1 MRIKKHIPTLV
12 ALTAVLTLGV
22 SLYVN
27 HNKPRT
33 EINAAQVNENF
44 APYTY
49 SGSYY
54 SDHNIDF
61 SAGDGM
67 NGALRTKLRTELK
80 PKGFVDYSSGL
91 STHCQQADEDPSNT
105 NNMILFYTRDS
116 VKKQAAGTWNR
127 EHVWPKNK
135 SNGNWGTSQGGT
147 DILHL
152 RPTYVTPNSTR
163 SNHPYGYA
171 KNGNTLT
178 YNNMTYGKLA
188 GDIFEPLD
196 CVKGDAARIIMYM
209 WTVYDGYSGYSPL
222 SITSVFE
229 SYNTLLEW
237 HTMDKP
243 DVMEGHRNDY
253 VQNSTIQKNRNPFV
267 DHPELA
273 WKIFGDQASSSVKA
287 ACMAAYPANGGTP
300 VQPTGISLNKT
311 TASVQVGKTTQ
322 LVASLQPYGATG
334 TVTWTSNNTS
344 VATVSNSGL
353 VTGKAVGDATI
364 TATCGTYSA
373 SCTVTVAEAVNIY
386 GTLENPLTV
395 TEARQLI
402 DDNNGSLTPEKMY
415 VKGKVS
421 SGSFNSQYNN
431 FNDLW
436 LESEDGKTAQYFDL
450 YHAELDS
457 SVPDKYTDPTELA
470 GKEVIAYGYGKKYN
484 STYELAPQNNNVNK
498 PVILSVI
505 EPGALEKTP
514 KELIEEETTAT
525 SLAYRYNKTETG
537 NVAVTDLLDR
547 EFTGIEAN
555 QTSYDS
561 WTNTGT
567 SGISYAG
574 QSAANYGSIQMRS
587 DKNTSGI
594 VVTTN
599 PEGAKVS
606 SISVTWN
613 TNTANNRTLNI
624 YGKNTAYTSPS
635 DLYGDSQGTLLG
647 TIVYGT
653 STSLNITGD
662 YEYIGLRSNSGA
674 MYIDEINIQWGG
686 AAATYEYSDV
696 SIRFGG
702 LLTQDL
708 WNDLDTEDHV
718 ITGFGVMITAVSSYV
733 SGASKIKEQYQS
745 AVLSTNEPDVTESLV
760 NYYVSKE
767 SMATPVEDDD
777 NYFWNLFYRI
787 NDLKKVYVA
796 AAYIKTS
803 TDYVFFKQVKYSAK
817 TLAADY
823 IANRGCGPTTASGS
837 LANLASL

>member
-745 AVLSTNEPDVTESLV
+745 AVLSANEPDVTESLV

>member
-1 MRIKKHIPTLV
+1 MRIKKHIPTLI

-27 HNKPRT
+27 INKAPAET
-33 EINAAQVNENF
+33 DAAQVNENF

-49 SGSYY
+49 SGTYY

-61 SAGDGM
+61 NAGDGM

-80 PKGFVDYSSGL
+80 PKGFVEYSSGL
-91 STHCQQADEDPSNT
+91 SEHLQEADEDPNDT
-105 NNMILFYTRDS
+105 DNMVMFYTRNSIAKTPAND
-116 VKKQAAGTWNR
+116 GGMIWNR

-171 KNGNTLT
+171 HNGSKLT
-178 YNNMTYGKLA
+178 YNGMDYGWLN

-253 VQNSTIQKNRNPFV
+253 VQNSTVQKNRNPFV

-287 ACMAAYPANGGTP
+287 ACMAAYPANGGIP

-322 LVASLQPYGATG
+322 LTASLQPYGATG
-334 TVTWTSNNTS
+334 TVTWSSNNTS
-344 VATVSNSGL
+344 VATVSSTGL
-353 VTGKAVGDATI
+353 VTGKAVGEAVI

-386 GTLENPLTV
+386 GTLDNPLTV
-395 TEARQLI
+395 SEARQLI
-402 DDNNGSLTPEKMY
+402 DDGNTSEKMY
-415 VKGKVS
+415 VKGIVS
-421 SGSFNSQYNN
+421 SSKYSSQYDN
-431 FNDLW
+431 FDYVW
-436 LESEDGKTAQYFDL
+436 LKNEEGDEDQYFEL
-450 YHAELDS
+450 YHVNMDGS
-457 SVPDKYTDPTELA
+457 TENYRSDDALKD
-470 GKEVIAYGYGKKYN
+470 KEVVAYGYGKKYN
-484 STYELAPQNNNVNK
+484 STYELAPNGNDK
-498 PVILSVI
+498 PVILSVTD
-505 EPGALEKTP
+505 PSAPEKTP
-514 KELIEEETTAT
+514 REIIEETDTAT

-537 NVAVTDLLDR
+537 NVAVTDSLDR
-547 EFTGIEAN
+547 EFTGVPAN
-555 QTSYDS
+555 QTSYES

-567 SGISYAG
+567 SSILYAG
-574 QSAANYGSIQMRS
+574 QSAANYGSIQLRS
-587 DKNTSGI
+587 NNSNSGI
-594 VVTTN
+594 VTTAN
-599 PEGAKVS
+599 PNGTKAS
-606 SISVTWN
+606 SITVTWN
-613 TNTANNRTLNI
+613 TNTDNNRTLNV
-624 YGKNTAYTSPS
+624 YGKNSAYTAPS
-635 DLYGDSQGTLLG
+635 DLYGNNAGTLLG
-647 TIVYGT
+647 TIVKGI
-653 STSLNITGD
+653 STSLTITGD
-662 YEYIGLRSNSGA
+662 YEYIGFRSNSGA
-674 MYIDEINIQWGG
+674 MYLDEINIQWGG
-686 AAATYEYSDV
+686 SAATYEYTDV

-708 WNDLDTEDHV
+708 WNELDTEDHL
-718 ITGFGVMITAVSSYV
+718 ISGFGVMIAENSVVGNNYT
-733 SGASKIKEQYQS
+733 IKDLHEL
-745 AVLSTNEPDVTESLV
+745 AIPAEENPDVNNEIV
-760 NYYVSKE
+760 NYYISKE
-767 SMATPVEDDD
+767 QMATPVEDDD
-777 NYFWNLFYRI
+777 NYYWNLFFRI
-787 NDLKKVYVA
+787 SDLKTIYVSS
-796 AAYIKTS
+796 AYIKVGEE
-803 TDYVFFKQVKYSAK
+803 YVFFKQVKYSAK

>member
-1 MRIKKHIPTLV
+1 MRIRKHIPTLI

-300 VQPTGISLNKT
+300 VQPTGISLNKA
-311 TASVQVGKTTQ
+311 TASIEVGKTTQ

-334 TVTWTSNNTS
+334 TVNWSSNNTS
-344 VATVSNSGL
+344 VATVNSNGL
-353 VTGKAVGDATI
+353 VTGKAVGEAVI
-364 TATCGTYSA
+364 TAPCGTYSA

-386 GTLENPLTV
+386 GTLDDPLTV
-395 TEARQLI
+395 SEARQLI
-402 DDNNGSLTPEKMY
+402 DDVNGGYTAEKMY

-457 SVPDKYTDPTELA
+457 SVPDKYTDPEELE
-470 GKEVIAYGYGKKYN
+470 GK
-484 STYELAPQNNNVNK
+484 
-498 PVILSVI
+498 
-505 EPGALEKTP
+505 
-514 KELIEEETTAT
+514 
-525 SLAYRYNKTETG
+525 
-537 NVAVTDLLDR
+537 
-547 EFTGIEAN
+547 
-555 QTSYDS
+555 
-561 WTNTGT
+561 
-567 SGISYAG
+567 
-574 QSAANYGSIQMRS
+574 
-587 DKNTSGI
+587 
-594 VVTTN
+594 
-599 PEGAKVS
+599 
-606 SISVTWN
+606 
-613 TNTANNRTLNI
+613 
-624 YGKNTAYTSPS
+624 
-635 DLYGDSQGTLLG
+635 
-647 TIVYGT
+647 
-653 STSLNITGD
+653 
-662 YEYIGLRSNSGA
+662 
-674 MYIDEINIQWGG
+674 
-686 AAATYEYSDV
+686 
-696 SIRFGG
+696 
-702 LLTQDL
+702 
-708 WNDLDTEDHV
+708 
-718 ITGFGVMITAVSSYV
+718 
-733 SGASKIKEQYQS
+733 
-745 AVLSTNEPDVTESLV
+745 
-760 NYYVSKE
+760 
-767 SMATPVEDDD
+767 
-777 NYFWNLFYRI
+777 
-787 NDLKKVYVA
+787 
-796 AAYIKTS
+796 
-803 TDYVFFKQVKYSAK
+803 
-817 TLAADY
+817 
-823 IANRGCGPTTASGS
+823 
-837 LANLASL
+837 

>member
-1 MRIKKHIPTLV
+1 MRIKKHIPTLI

-135 SNGNWGTSQGGT
+135 SNGNWDTSQGGT

-171 KNGNTLT
+171 HSGSKLTHNG
-178 YNNMTYGKLA
+178 MDYGWLN

-253 VQNSTIQKNRNPFV
+253 VQNSTVQKNRNPFV

-322 LVASLQPYGATG
+322 LTASLQPYGATG
-334 TVTWTSNNTS
+334 TITWSSNNTS
-344 VATVSNSGL
+344 IATVSSTGL
-353 VTGKAVGDATI
+353 VTGKAVGEAII

-386 GTLENPLTV
+386 GTLDNPLTV
-395 TEARQLI
+395 SEARQLI
-402 DDNNGSLTPEKMY
+402 DDVNGGYTAEKMY

-457 SVPDKYTDPTELA
+457 SVPEKYTDPAELE

-498 PVILSVI
+498 PVILSVTDS
-505 EPGALEKTP
+505 GALEKTP
-514 KELIEEETTAT
+514 KELIEETDTAT

-537 NVAVTDLLDR
+537 NASVTDTLTR
-547 EFTGIEAN
+547 ETTGIN
-555 QTSYDS
+555 NGVTNYSDWTYTSA
-561 WTNTGT
+561 T
-567 SGISYAG
+567 SNVSYAG
-574 QSAANYGSIQMRS
+574 QSAGDKDSIQLRS
-587 DKNTSGI
+587 KNSNSGI
-594 VVTTN
+594 VVTSN
-599 PEGAKVS
+599 SGSKVS
-606 SISVTWN
+606 SVSVVWN
-613 TNTANNRTLNI
+613 NGTENGRTLNI
-624 YGKNTAYTSPS
+624 YGKNSAYTAPT
-635 DLYGDSQGTLLG
+635 DLYGNNAGTLLG
-647 TIVYGT
+647 TIVKGT
-653 STSLNITGD
+653 STSLTITGD
-662 YEYIGLRSNSGA
+662 YEYVGFRSDASA
-674 MYIDEINIQWGG
+674 MYLDEVNIQWGG
-686 AAATYEYSDV
+686 SAATYEYSDV

-708 WNDLDTEDHV
+708 WNELDTEDHL
-718 ITGFGVMITAVSSYV
+718 ISGFGVMISEKSVVGDNYT
-733 SGASKIKEQYQS
+733 IKDLHEL
-745 AVLSTNEPDVTESLV
+745 AIPAEENPDVNNEIV
-760 NYYVSKE
+760 DYYMPKE
-767 SMATPVEDDD
+767 EMATPVEDDD
-777 NYFWNLFYRI
+777 NYYWNLFFRI
-787 NDLKKVYVA
+787 SDLKTTYVSS
-796 AAYIKTS
+796 AYIKVGEE
-803 TDYVFFKQVKYSAK
+803 YVFFKQVKYSAK

-823 IANRGCGPTTASGS
+823 IANRGCGPTTAGGS
-837 LANLASL
+837 LANLANL

>member
-1 MRIKKHIPTLV
+1 MRIRKHIPTLI

-171 KNGNTLT
+171 HSGSKLTHNG
-178 YNNMTYGKLA
+178 MDYGWLN

-243 DVMEGHRNDY
+243 DAMEGHRNDY
-253 VQNSTIQKNRNPFV
+253 VQTTIQKNRNPFV

-300 VQPTGISLNKT
+300 VQPTGISLNKA

-322 LVASLQPYGATG
+322 LNASLEPYGATG

-344 VATVSNSGL
+344 VATVNSTGL
-353 VTGKAVGDATI
+353 VTGKAVGEAI
-364 TATCGTYSA
+364 VTATCGTYSA

-386 GTLENPLTV
+386 GTQDDPLTV
-395 TEARQLI
+395 SEARQLI
-402 DDNNGSLTPEKMY
+402 DDGNTSEKMY
-415 VKGKVS
+415 VKGIVS
-421 SGSFNSQYNN
+421 SSKYSSQYDN
-431 FNDLW
+431 FDYVW
-436 LESEDGKTAQYFDL
+436 LKNEKGDEDHYFEL
-450 YHAELDS
+450 YHVNMDGS
-457 SVPDKYTDPTELA
+457 TENYRSDDALKD
-470 GKEVIAYGYGKKYN
+470 KEVVAYGYGKKYN
-484 STYELAPQNNNVNK
+484 STYELAPNGNDK
-498 PVILSVI
+498 PVILSVTD
-505 EPGALEKTP
+505 PSAPEKTP
-514 KELIEEETTAT
+514 REIIEATETAT
-525 SLAYRYNKTETG
+525 TLSYRYTKESSG
-537 NVAVTDLLDR
+537 SASFTDTLTAAD
-547 EFTGIEAN
+547 TGITSSSYGDWTAN
-555 QTSYDS
+555 GDS
-561 WTNTGT
+561 GV
-567 SGISYAG
+567 SYAG
-574 QSAANYGSIQMRS
+574 YSAYGNSSIQLKS
-587 DKNTSGI
+587 KNNVSGI
-594 VVTTN
+594 VV
-599 PEGAKVS
+599 S
-606 SISVTWN
+606 SNTDGIKAISVSVVWN
-613 TNTANNRTLNI
+613 SSTPNGKILKV
-624 YGKNTAYTSPS
+624 YGKNSAYDDPS
-635 DLYGDSQGTLLG
+635 DLYGSDAGTSLG
-647 TIVYGT
+647 SIKYGT
-653 STSLNITGD
+653 STSLTITGD
-662 YEYIGLRSNSGA
+662 YEYIGVKSDDGA
-674 MYIDEINIQWGG
+674 IWLSSFSIQWGG
-686 AAATYEYSDV
+686 SAATYEYSDA

-787 NDLKKVYVA
+787 SDLKKVYVA

-823 IANRGCGPTTASGS
+823 IANRGCGPTTAAGS